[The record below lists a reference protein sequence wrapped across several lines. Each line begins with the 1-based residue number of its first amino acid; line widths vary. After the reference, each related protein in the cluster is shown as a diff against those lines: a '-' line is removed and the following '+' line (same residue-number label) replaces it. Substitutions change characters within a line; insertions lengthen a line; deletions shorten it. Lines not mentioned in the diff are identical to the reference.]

1 MRENPRMT
9 YTIANMK
16 DIDDAAV
23 GYGLSPDL
31 EARFGRGPLECE
43 QLGFSYQRYAP
54 GYRTFAHRHR
64 VQEEVCVV
72 VGGSG
77 RIKVDDDVHPLQRLD
92 VIRIGPGSTRAMEAG
107 EDGLEV
113 IIFGAPQTPPGDAE
127 IIEDW
132 WID

>member
-1 MRENPRMT
+1 MT
-9 YTIANMK
+9 YTIANVK

-23 GYGLSPDL
+23 GHGLSPDL
-31 EARFGRGPLECE
+31 EARFGRGPLDCE

-54 GYRTFAHRHR
+54 GFRTFAHQHR

-77 RIKVDDDVHPLQRLD
+77 RTKGDGDVHPLQRPD

-107 EDGLEV
+107 DDGLEV
-113 IIFGAPQTPPGDAE
+113 LIFGAPQTPPGDAD

-132 WID
+132 WTD